1 MYIDL
6 IVLIILVIL
15 VLMFFKRF
23 SSFVFLMAIVDI
35 SLRILAF
42 IKYNIGVK
50 SIRNAISK
58 YLPESVFSIINRY
71 TEDGSF
77 FNMALKWSFVVIM
90 IFFLAYI
97 VKIFIK
103 KRKI

>member
-6 IVLIILVIL
+6 IVLIILMII

-23 SSFVFLMAIVDI
+23 SSFVFMMAII
-35 SLRILAF
+35 EITLRIAAF
-42 IKYNIGVK
+42 IKNNFGVK

-58 YLPESVFSIINRY
+58 YLPESMFAIINRY

-77 FNMALKWSFVVIM
+77 FNMALKWAFVVVM
-90 IFFLAYI
+90 IFFLVYI

>member
-6 IVLIILVIL
+6 IVLIILMIV

-23 SSFVFLMAIVDI
+23 SSFVFMMAII
-35 SLRILAF
+35 EITLRIAAF
-42 IKYNIGVK
+42 LKNNLGVK
-50 SIRNAISK
+50 SVRNAISK
-58 YLPESVFSIINRY
+58 YLPESMFAIIDRY
-71 TEDGSF
+71 TESGSF

-90 IFFLAYI
+90 IFFLVYI

>member
-6 IVLIILVIL
+6 IVLIILMIV

-23 SSFVFLMAIVDI
+23 SSFVFMMAII
-35 SLRILAF
+35 EITLRIASF
-42 IKYNIGVK
+42 IKNNIGVK

-58 YLPESVFSIINRY
+58 YLPDSMFAIINRY

-77 FNMALKWSFVVIM
+77 FNMALKWAFVVVM
-90 IFFLAYI
+90 IFFLVYI

-103 KRKI
+103 KKKI